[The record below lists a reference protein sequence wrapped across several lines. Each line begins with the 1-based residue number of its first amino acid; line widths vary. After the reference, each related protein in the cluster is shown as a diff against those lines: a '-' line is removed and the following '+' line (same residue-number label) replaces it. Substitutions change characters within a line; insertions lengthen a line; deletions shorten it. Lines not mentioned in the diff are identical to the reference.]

1 MTTITVEIEGLKEV
15 QEYLDKLVERASS
28 EAFWGPILRT
38 LSEDVRLS
46 HTWGISPVI
55 TGSYR
60 ASHRTVV
67 TGLQAVMAVDPR
79 ARNTDSGI
87 LVTRYMVPVE
97 VRHHVYARSFAYARR
112 MVANKV
118 ERIWR
123 MFIG

>member
-1 MTTITVEIEGLKEV
+1 VTTITVEVEGLDRL
-15 QEYLDKLVERASS
+15 QEALDTLMKKASS
-28 EAFWGPILRT
+28 EAFWGPVLRV
-38 LSEDVRLS
+38 LCEDVRLS

-97 VRHHVYARSFAYARR
+97 VRHHVYARSFGYARR

-118 ERIWR
+118 EQIWR
-123 MFIG
+123 MFTG